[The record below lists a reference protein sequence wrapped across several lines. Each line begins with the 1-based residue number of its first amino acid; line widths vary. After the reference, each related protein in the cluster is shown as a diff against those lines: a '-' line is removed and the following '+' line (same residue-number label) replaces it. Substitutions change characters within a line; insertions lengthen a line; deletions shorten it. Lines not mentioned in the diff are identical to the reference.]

1 MKKQKKLNF
10 ESFSLATRDFC
21 QTWPIFE
28 FRVVGQP
35 ETTEERL
42 KVAFP
47 KFSCKSMDPAIRH
60 KETAHEKLI

>member
-21 QTWPIFE
+21 QTWTIFE

-42 KVAFP
+42 P
-47 KFSCKSMDPAIRH
+47 
-60 KETAHEKLI
+60 